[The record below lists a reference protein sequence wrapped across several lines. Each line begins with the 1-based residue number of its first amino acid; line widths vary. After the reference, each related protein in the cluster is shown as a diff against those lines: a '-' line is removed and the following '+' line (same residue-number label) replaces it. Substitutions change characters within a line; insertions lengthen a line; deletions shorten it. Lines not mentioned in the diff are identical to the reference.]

1 MQTCVCVRQG
11 IPLNPSGLS
20 PAPCFRMASEGAAMA
35 SFHLAVKTIGRSAG
49 RSATAAAAYRAG
61 VEITDERTGLVHDYT
76 RKQGVEHNAL
86 VVPADAPA
94 WASDRAVLWN
104 AAEQAETRKNSTVA
118 REYEIAL
125 PAELSA
131 EARRELALGLARE
144 ISERHGVA
152 VDVAIHAPGRE
163 GDHRNHHAHLLT
175 TTRRIGPE
183 GLGAKTRELD
193 QKTSGEV
200 ERWRG
205 RWAAMERRAEHQ
217 AMWEGRAYE
226 PVTMVGQHNAG
237 VIEQR
242 GLRQYI
248 ERGTEWLRDAGQRIS
263 GRLHAFAATLSGAV
277 DRDRRDAAEAQRQ
290 ERLVAERTREQAQE
304 RQQAQDREKVAEKFR
319 TIAGKR
325 DAGAHGYGDHNSD
338 WKATPEALRK
348 AVDAY
353 KAQSARSCDFG
364 HLGEHVGNGLVVVD
378 DRPCE
383 ERRSAPIRER
393 RYEPWRFEWGSDR
406 LLEPEFFGHRVRDR
420 QSGDGT
426 TGIGGSA

>member
-1 MQTCVCVRQG
+1 
-11 IPLNPSGLS
+11 
-20 PAPCFRMASEGAAMA
+20 MA

-76 RKQGVEHNAL
+76 RKQGVEHSAL

-94 WASDRAVLWN
+94 WANDRAALWN

-163 GDHRNHHAHLLT
+163 GDQRNHHAHLLT

-183 GLGAKTRELD
+183 GLGEKTRELD

-205 RWAAMERRAEHQ
+205 RWAEMQNVALERAGSVERVDHRSHQRQGIEQEATVHMGPSATAMERRAEHQ
-217 AMWEGRAYE
+217 AMREGRAYE

-237 VIEQR
+237 VIERR
-242 GLRQYI
+242 GLRQYGPVGPKLRFWPSRRTFW
-248 ERGTEWLRDAGQRIS
+248 ERG
-263 GRLHAFAATLSGAV
+263 
-277 DRDRRDAAEAQRQ
+277 
-290 ERLVAERTREQAQE
+290 
-304 RQQAQDREKVAEKFR
+304 
-319 TIAGKR
+319 
-325 DAGAHGYGDHNSD
+325 
-338 WKATPEALRK
+338 
-348 AVDAY
+348 
-353 KAQSARSCDFG
+353 
-364 HLGEHVGNGLVVVD
+364 
-378 DRPCE
+378 
-383 ERRSAPIRER
+383 IR
-393 RYEPWRFEWGSDR
+393 Y
-406 LLEPEFFGHRVRDR
+406 
-420 QSGDGT
+420 
-426 TGIGGSA
+426 

>member
-1 MQTCVCVRQG
+1 
-11 IPLNPSGLS
+11 
-20 PAPCFRMASEGAAMA
+20 MA

-76 RKQGVEHNAL
+76 RKQGVEHSAL

-94 WASDRAVLWN
+94 WANDRAALWN

-163 GDHRNHHAHLLT
+163 GDQRNHHAHLLT

-183 GLGAKTRELD
+183 GLGEKTRELD

-205 RWAAMERRAEHQ
+205 RWAEMQNVALERAGSVERVDHRSHQRQGIEQEATVHMGPSATAMERRAEHQ
-217 AMWEGRAYE
+217 AMREGRAYE

-237 VIEQR
+237 VIERR

-248 ERGTEWLRDAGQRIS
+248 ERGT
-263 GRLHAFAATLSGAV
+263 
-277 DRDRRDAAEAQRQ
+277 
-290 ERLVAERTREQAQE
+290 
-304 RQQAQDREKVAEKFR
+304 
-319 TIAGKR
+319 
-325 DAGAHGYGDHNSD
+325 
-338 WKATPEALRK
+338 
-348 AVDAY
+348 
-353 KAQSARSCDFG
+353 
-364 HLGEHVGNGLVVVD
+364 
-378 DRPCE
+378 
-383 ERRSAPIRER
+383 
-393 RYEPWRFEWGSDR
+393 
-406 LLEPEFFGHRVRDR
+406 
-420 QSGDGT
+420 
-426 TGIGGSA
+426 